1 MKLYELTRQKQ
12 DLLNAIADMDHEDL
26 ELSDA
31 VGDTLDAL
39 NEAIEAKAEDVASF
53 IFSLQ
58 ADSAAL
64 KQEEQRLAER
74 RRLNDAKIERMKTY
88 LHDMLDD
95 AQIDKVKGT
104 LFTIGF
110 RKSQAVNVLDLDTL
124 PEALKRTKTIVEAD
138 KTAIK
143 QALKQG
149 LDVPGAVL
157 VDNRNLS
164 IR

>member
-1 MKLYELTRQKQ
+1 MKLYELVQKQ
-12 DLLNAIADMDHEDL
+12 RELLDYIASLDAEDL

-31 VGDTLDAL
+31 VGDTLDDL
-39 NEAIEAKAEDVASF
+39 NGMIEDKAEAVAAF
-53 IFSLQ
+53 VFELQ
-58 ADSAAL
+58 ADSVAI

-74 RRLNDAKIERMKTY
+74 RRLNDAKVERVKMY
-88 LHDMLDD
+88 LRDMLDD
-95 AQIDKVKGT
+95 AGIDKVKSAR
-104 LFTIGF
+104 FSISF
-110 RKSQAVNVLDLDTL
+110 RKSTSVNVLDLDML

-138 KTAIK
+138 KTSIK

>member
-12 DLLNAIADMDHEDL
+12 ALLDAIAEMDHEDL

-31 VGDTLDAL
+31 VGDTLEAL
-39 NEAIEAKAEDVASF
+39 DEAIRDKAEAVASF

-88 LHDMLDD
+88 LHDMLED
-95 AQIDKVKGT
+95 AQLDRVKG
-104 LFTIGF
+104 LKYTIGF
-110 RKSQAVNVLDLDTL
+110 RKSEKVAVTDVDAL
-124 PEALKRTKTIVEAD
+124 PERFLRVKREPNLTALKEALKAG
-138 KTAIK
+138 
-143 QALKQG
+143 QAFDGVSLTTNK
-149 LDVPGAVL
+149 
-157 VDNRNLS
+157 NLS

>member
-88 LHDMLDD
+88 LHDMLED
-95 AQIDKVKGT
+95 AQLDRVKG
-104 LFTIGF
+104 LKYTIGF
-110 RKSQAVNVLDLDTL
+110 RKSTSVNVLDLDTL
-124 PEALKRTKTIVEAD
+124 PEGLKRTKTIVEAD

-143 QALKQG
+143 QALKEG

>member
-12 DLLNAIADMDHEDL
+12 ELLNAIADMDAEDL

-88 LHDMLDD
+88 LHDMLTD
-95 AQIDKVKGT
+95 AQIDRVKG
-104 LFTIGF
+104 LKYTIGF

>member
-1 MKLYELTRQKQ
+1 MKLYEFVQEKQ
-12 DLLNAIADMDHEDL
+12 NLLNYIASLDEEEL
-26 ELSDA
+26 QLSDA

-88 LHDMLDD
+88 LHDMLED
-95 AQIDKVKGT
+95 AQLDRVKG
-104 LFTIGF
+104 LKYTISF
-110 RKSQAVNVLDLDTL
+110 RKSTSVNVLDLDTL

-143 QALKQG
+143 EALKQG

-157 VDNRNLS
+157 VDNRNLN

>member
-31 VGDTLDAL
+31 VGDTLEAL
-39 NEAIEAKAEDVASF
+39 DEAIQDKAEAVASF

-74 RRLNDAKIERMKTY
+74 RRLNDAKVERMKTY
-88 LHDMLDD
+88 LADMLQEAD
-95 AQIDKVKGT
+95 IDKVQGLKY
-104 LFTIGF
+104 TIGF
-110 RKSQAVNVLDLDTL
+110 RKSEKVAVTNVDAL
-124 PEALKRTKTIVEAD
+124 PERFLRIKREPNLTALKEALKAG
-138 KTAIK
+138 
-143 QALKQG
+143 QAFDGVSLTTNK
-149 LDVPGAVL
+149 
-157 VDNRNLS
+157 NLS

>member
-1 MKLYELTRQKQ
+1 MKLYELTSKRQELL
-12 DLLNAIADMDHEDL
+12 DLIAAMDSEDL

-31 VGDTLDAL
+31 VGDTLEAL
-39 NEAIEAKAEDVASF
+39 DEAIQDKAEAVASF

-74 RRLNDAKIERMKTY
+74 RRLNDAKVERMKTY
-88 LHDMLDD
+88 LVDALDD
-95 AQIDKVKGT
+95 AGVDKVKSSR
-104 LFTIGF
+104 FTIGF
-110 RKSQAVNVLDLDTL
+110 RKSQAVDVLDLDTL
-124 PEALKRTKTIVEAD
+124 PESLKRTKTIVEAD

-143 QALKQG
+143 EALKQG

>member
-74 RRLNDAKIERMKTY
+74 RRLNDAKVERMKTY
-88 LHDMLDD
+88 LADMLQEAD
-95 AQIDKVKGT
+95 IDKVQGLKY
-104 LFTIGF
+104 TIGF
-110 RKSQAVNVLDLDTL
+110 RKSDKVAVTNVDAL
-124 PEALKRTKTIVEAD
+124 PERFLRVKREPNLTALKEALKAG
-138 KTAIK
+138 
-143 QALKQG
+143 QAF
-149 LDVPGAVL
+149 DGATL
-157 VDNRNLS
+157 VTNRNLS

>member
-88 LHDMLDD
+88 LHDMLTD
-95 AQIDKVKGT
+95 AQIDRVKG
-104 LFTIGF
+104 LKYTIGF
-110 RKSQAVNVLDLDTL
+110 RKSEKVAVTDVDAL
-124 PEALKRTKTIVEAD
+124 PERFLRIKREPNLTALKEALKAG
-138 KTAIK
+138 
-143 QALKQG
+143 QAFEG
-149 LDVPGAVL
+149 VSITT
-157 VDNRNLS
+157 NRNLS

>member
-12 DLLNAIADMDHEDL
+12 ELLDAIADMDSEDL

-74 RRLNDAKIERMKTY
+74 RRLNDAKIERMKAY
-88 LHDMLDD
+88 LHDMLED
-95 AQIDKVKGT
+95 AQIDRVKG
-104 LFTIGF
+104 LKYTIGF
-110 RKSQAVNVLDLDTL
+110 RKSEKVAVTDVDAL
-124 PEALKRTKTIVEAD
+124 PERFLRIKREPNLTALKEALKAG
-138 KTAIK
+138 
-143 QALKQG
+143 QAFEG
-149 LDVPGAVL
+149 VSITT
-157 VDNRNLS
+157 NRNLS

>member
-12 DLLNAIADMDHEDL
+12 DLLNTIADMDHEDL

-110 RKSQAVNVLDLDTL
+110 RKSEKVAVTDVDAL
-124 PEALKRTKTIVEAD
+124 PERFLRIKREPNLTALKEALKAG
-138 KTAIK
+138 
-143 QALKQG
+143 QAFEG
-149 LDVPGAVL
+149 VSITT
-157 VDNRNLS
+157 NRNLS

>member
-12 DLLNAIADMDHEDL
+12 DLLDAIADMDHEDL

-39 NEAIEAKAEDVASF
+39 NEAIEAKAETIAKYIRTLEEESVAIKSEE
-53 IFSLQ
+53 
-58 ADSAAL
+58 DRL
-64 KQEEQRLAER
+64 KKR
-74 RRLNDAKIERMKTY
+74 RSVQDAKVERMKTY

-110 RKSQAVNVLDLDTL
+110 RKSQAVCVLDLDTL

-143 QALKQG
+143 QALKEG

>member
-1 MKLYELTRQKQ
+1 MKLYELIRQKQ

-39 NEAIEAKAEDVASF
+39 NEAIEAKAEDVTSF

-64 KQEEQRLAER
+64 KQEEQRLSER
-74 RRLNDAKIERMKTY
+74 RRLNDAKVERMKTY
-88 LHDMLDD
+88 LADMLQEAD
-95 AQIDKVKGT
+95 IDKVQGLKY
-104 LFTIGF
+104 TIGF
-110 RKSQAVNVLDLDTL
+110 RKSEKVVVTNVDALPERFLRVKREPNLTTL
-124 PEALKRTKTIVEAD
+124 KEALKAG
-138 KTAIK
+138 
-143 QALKQG
+143 QAFDGVSLITNK
-149 LDVPGAVL
+149 
-157 VDNRNLS
+157 NLS

>member
-12 DLLNAIADMDHEDL
+12 DLLNAITDMDHEDL

-64 KQEEQRLAER
+64 KQEEQRLSER

-88 LHDMLDD
+88 LHDMLED
-95 AQIDKVKGT
+95 AQLDRVKG
-104 LFTIGF
+104 LKYTIGF

-124 PEALKRTKTIVEAD
+124 PEALKRTKTIVEPN

-143 QALKQG
+143 EVLKQG

>member
-1 MKLYELTRQKQ
+1 MKLYELTSKRQELL
-12 DLLNAIADMDHEDL
+12 DLIAAMDSEDL

-31 VGDTLDAL
+31 VGDTLEAL
-39 NEAIEAKAEDVASF
+39 DEAIQDKAEAVASF

-74 RRLNDAKIERMKTY
+74 RRLNDAKVERMKTY
-88 LHDMLDD
+88 LVDALDD
-95 AQIDKVKGT
+95 AGVDKVKSSR
-104 LFTIGF
+104 FTIGF
-110 RKSQAVNVLDLDTL
+110 RKSQAVDVLDLDTL
-124 PEALKRTKTIVEAD
+124 PESLKRTKTIVEAD

-149 LDVPGAVL
+149 IDVPGAL
-157 VDNRNLS
+157 LIDKRNLS